1 MIIGGDDLLQ
11 QLEIQNIALIEKI
24 CIEVGKGLNVLTGE
38 TGAGKSI
45 IIDSIN
51 AILGERLSKDLIRTG
66 KDKASVEAV
75 FQVKGNNI
83 EELLREIG
91 VEPEEDGTLIISREF
106 TLAGKNSCRING
118 KMATVSMLKELGSK
132 LIDVHGQH
140 DNQSLLRTESHID
153 LLDSFGASRIN
164 LLKENYTALLV
175 EYKDIKNKI
184 RSLAGDKNDREK
196 KIDYLRYQIDEIKK
210 SKLKVG
216 EDEELNKQ
224 RNVLSNAE
232 RIIEALS
239 GVYENIF
246 SGNNIKSSVYDSL
259 SDAISQL
266 NSISKLDEK
275 YGKLS
280 VKMEEILYQ
289 LDDIVEHIRKER
301 DNIEYSPEL
310 LEQIEERI
318 DLIVRLKKKYGNTI
332 EAILEYLNKAEAE
345 YEEIIK
351 SDEIVNELSKKLLST
366 SNELFGIASQ
376 INDERNKAAQI
387 LEEQIGKELEELE
400 MKKAQFKVNIEFNS
414 EKDENDEYK
423 FLANGL
429 NRVEFLISPNAGE
442 PLKPLSKIASGGEM
456 SRIMLAIKTI
466 LANVDDIPT
475 LIFDEIDIGISGKAA
490 QKVAEKL
497 SIISESH
504 QVLCVTHLAQI
515 ACMADEHFQIEKQ
528 SADNQ
533 TKTSIRK
540 INDKEI
546 KNEIARILG
555 GANISDI
562 TLKHAEEILK
572 NAKKFKIDSGNN

>member
-1 MIIGGDDLLQ
+1 MLQ

-75 FQVKGNNI
+75 FQIKNKNI
-83 EELLREIG
+83 EAFLEEIG
-91 VEPEEDGTLIISREF
+91 VEPEEDGTLIISRDF
-106 TLAGKNSCRING
+106 TLSGKNSCRING
-118 KMATVSMLKELGSK
+118 KMVTVSMLKELGSR
-132 LIDVHGQH
+132 LVDVHGQH
-140 DNQSLLRTESHID
+140 DNQSLLHTESHIE
-153 LLDSFGASRIN
+153 LLDSFGSSRISD
-164 LLKENYTALLV
+164 LKDKYANLLV
-175 EYKDIKNKI
+175 EYKNIKSKI

-196 KIDYLRYQIDEIKK
+196 KIDFLSFQIDEIKK
-210 SKLKVG
+210 SKLKIG
-216 EDEELNKQ
+216 EDEELNRQ

-232 RIIEALS
+232 RIIETLS

-246 SGNNIKSSVYDSL
+246 SGNNIKSSVYDNL

-275 YGKLS
+275 YGKLA
-280 VKMEEILYQ
+280 VKLEEISYQ
-289 LDDIVEHIRKER
+289 LDDVVEQIRTER
-301 DNIEYSPEL
+301 DNTEYSPDL
-310 LEQIEERI
+310 LEQVEERI
-318 DLIVRLKKKYGNTI
+318 DLIVRLKKKYGATI
-332 EAILEYLNKAEAE
+332 EAVLEYLKKAEFE
-345 YEEIIK
+345 YDEIIK
-351 SDEIVNELSKKLLST
+351 SDVIINELNEKLVNT
-366 SNELFGIASQ
+366 ADELYDTAALL
-376 INDERNKAAQI
+376 NAERSKAAQI
-387 LEEQIGKELEELE
+387 LEEQIGKELEDLE

-423 FLANGL
+423 FGGNGL
-429 NRVEFLISPNAGE
+429 NKVEFLISPNAGE

-497 SIISESH
+497 SIISGSH

-528 SADNQ
+528 SADNL
-533 TKTSIRK
+533 TKTNVRRID
-540 INDKEI
+540 DKEI

-562 TLKHAEEILK
+562 TLKHAEEILE
-572 NAKKFKIDSGNN
+572 NAKKFKIDSRNYGK

>member
-1 MIIGGDDLLQ
+1 LLQ

-24 CIEVGKGLNVLTGE
+24 SIEVGKGLNVLTGE

-51 AILGERLSKDLIRTG
+51 AILGGRLSKDLIRTG

-75 FQVKGNNI
+75 FQIENKNI
-83 EELLREIG
+83 EDLIKEIG

-118 KMATVSMLKELGSK
+118 KMVTVSMLKELGSR

-164 LLKENYTALLV
+164 DLKDKYTALLG
-175 EYKDIKNKI
+175 EYKNIKGKI

-196 KIDYLRYQIDEIKK
+196 KMDFLRFQIDEIKK
-210 SKLKVG
+210 SKLKIG
-216 EDEELNKQ
+216 EDEELNRQ

-280 VKMEEILYQ
+280 AKLEEISYQ
-289 LDDIVEHIRKER
+289 LDDVVEQIRKER
-301 DNIEYSPEL
+301 DNTEYSPDL
-310 LEQIEERI
+310 LEQVEERL
-318 DLIVRLKKKYGNTI
+318 DLIVRLKKKYGATI
-332 EAILEYLNKAEAE
+332 EEVLEYLKKSEIE
-345 YEEIIK
+345 YDEIIK
-351 SDEIVNELSKKLLST
+351 SDEIVNELNKRLLST
-366 SNELFGIASQ
+366 SYELCSIAAQ
-376 INDERNKAAQI
+376 LNDERNKAAQI
-387 LEEQIGKELEELE
+387 LETQIGKELEELE
-400 MKKAQFKVNIEFNS
+400 MKKAQFKVSIEFNS

-423 FLANGL
+423 FWVNGL
-429 NRVEFLISPNAGE
+429 NKVEFLISPNAGE

-497 SIISESH
+497 SIISGNH

-528 SADNQ
+528 SADNL
-533 TKTSIRK
+533 TKTSVQR
-540 INDKEI
+540 INGKEI

-555 GANISDI
+555 GSNISDI
-562 TLKHAEEILK
+562 TLKHAEEILG
-572 NAKKFKIDSGNN
+572 NAKKFKTNSRS